1 MNDEVC
7 GMQINKVFYKLILS
21 FWVWVTRHAKSAQN
35 KKFVYLCN
43 IQKSM
48 GDEVAFLR
56 SDKHKSFLRVG
67 SITLGVRSQACTKY
81 PKHKFPISQGKC
93 EGLSSFFS
101 CR

>member
-1 MNDEVC
+1 MKFVC

-67 SITLGVRSQACTKY
+67 RITLGVRSQACTKY